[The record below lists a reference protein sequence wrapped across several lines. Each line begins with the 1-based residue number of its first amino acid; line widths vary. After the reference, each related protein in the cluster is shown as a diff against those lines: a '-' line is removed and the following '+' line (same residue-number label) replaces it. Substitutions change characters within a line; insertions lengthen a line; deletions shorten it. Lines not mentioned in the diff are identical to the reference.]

1 MAQAMQ
7 TQITHAT
14 VLKIA
19 VPIMLSNMTE
29 PLIGVVNT
37 SVVGQL
43 PQPELIGG
51 VAVGAMIFAFLFWG
65 FGFLRLST
73 SGLSAQALGAGN
85 RELVAQVL
93 ARSFLL
99 GLGIGAAL
107 LILSPII
114 GPLAINLIGGS
125 EEVKAAAQGYFGWRI
140 FSAPAALANFAL
152 LGWFVGQGRSVEAFM
167 VQALLNVTNI
177 ILSALLVLH
186 FHTGIAGVG
195 IAAVIAEYV
204 GLAFGLFM
212 ASRRLAVLGEVV
224 KFKGLFDL
232 ATLKPLLAAN
242 VDIMIR
248 TLCLL
253 FAFGWFTAHGARS
266 GNVIIAANAVLL
278 NFFEVTGYM
287 IDGFAYAAE
296 ALVGQAIGAKD
307 APRFARAI
315 SLGTLWAMGFGTLAA
330 VATYVA
336 GPWLIDLMTIEP
348 TIRETA
354 RLYLPWVALT
364 PFLGAACFLFDGVF
378 TGALATRDMRNMM
391 IAALAIYPP
400 ASIWLEKHFQNHGLW
415 MGLCVFFIA
424 RSVLFAWRLPAIKR
438 RAFAVVR

>member
-1 MAQAMQ
+1 MAQLMQ
-7 TQITHAT
+7 VQVNHAT

-85 RELVAQVL
+85 RALVAQVL

-99 GLGIGAAL
+99 GLGIGAVL

-125 EEVKAAAQGYFGWRI
+125 DEVKAAAYAYFGWRI

-152 LGWFVGQGRSVEAFM
+152 LGWFVGQGRSVEAFI
-167 VQALLNVTNI
+167 VQALLNVTNMV
-177 ILSALLVLH
+177 LSALLVLH
-186 FHTGIAGVG
+186 LHFGITGVG

-204 GLAFGLFM
+204 GVAFGLFV
-212 ASRRLAVLGEVV
+212 ASRRLHVLDQRV
-224 KFKGLFDL
+224 KFESLFDL

-242 VDIMIR
+242 ADIMIR

-253 FAFGWFTAHGARS
+253 FAFGWFTAHGARN
-266 GNVIIAANAVLL
+266 GNIIIAANAVLL

-296 ALVGQAIGAKD
+296 ALVGQSIGAKD
-307 APRFARAI
+307 QPRFTHAI
-315 SLGTLWAMGFGTLAA
+315 RLGTLWAMGFGTLFAI
-330 VATYVA
+330 VTYLA
-336 GPWLIDLMTIEP
+336 GPWLIDLMTVEP
-348 TIRETA
+348 TVRETA
-354 RLYLPWVALT
+354 RQYLGWVALT

-391 IAALAIYPP
+391 IAALAIYLPS
-400 ASIWLEKHFQNHGLW
+400 SIWLEAHYQNHGLW
-415 MGLCVFFIA
+415 MGLCIFFIA
-424 RSVLFAWRLPAIKR
+424 RSVLFAMRLPAIKR
-438 RAFAVVR
+438 RVFATP